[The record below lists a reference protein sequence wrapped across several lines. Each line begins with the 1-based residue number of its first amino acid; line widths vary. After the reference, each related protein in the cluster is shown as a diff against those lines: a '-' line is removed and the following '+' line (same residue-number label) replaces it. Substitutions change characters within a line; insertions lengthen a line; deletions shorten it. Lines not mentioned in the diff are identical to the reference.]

1 MLLVRLIIKNIELS
15 NFTTV
20 QIFSCVSVLTNKYY
34 TTCMLINLDYLQS
47 VPNENHNLRIS
58 LIIKLLLHSY
68 SSLSFGLQ

>member
-20 QIFSCVSVLTNKYY
+20 QIFSCECVTNKYY